1 MWTYHDQ
8 LSPSTEYY
16 KVQGE
21 SLSAI
26 LDEVQSSSCDSTSFF
41 SAFDLNVSNV
51 SAEAGCVS
59 QCRLEA
65 LDNLPISSRC
75 CHVKAMKLEL
85 KGFEFGNHVGCWTL
99 DSLWDF
105 LVPANRFR
113 QLSPSIYM
121 PLAGNWYPKR
131 ERMSFATVRGNLEN
145 IRLRQAQMLQRFCPS
160 WFNHAWSTIECVFCL
175 TTKSSHV
182 SWNAACKGIWEPS
195 PSCYISEVQC
205 WWFGIILY
213 WARGQ
218 RWSVCQ
224 FRMFVFGSRI
234 FYPTANQLLATCV
247 PISKFSQSKSKVS
260 RTILLQHPSTS
271 ELPCAV
277 DID

>member
-1 MWTYHDQ
+1 MPIVSCIWLVEIYGPHGDSQWKAQKHPKVSQDIPSILILQIYWRNLKKMWTYHDQ

-85 KGFEFGNHVGCWTL
+85 TGFEFGNHVGCWTL

-105 LVPANRFR
+105 LFPANRFR

-121 PLAGNWYPKR
+121 PLVGNWYPKR
-131 ERMSFATVRGNLEN
+131 ERMS
-145 IRLRQAQMLQRFCPS
+145 
-160 WFNHAWSTIECVFCL
+160 
-175 TTKSSHV
+175 
-182 SWNAACKGIWEPS
+182 
-195 PSCYISEVQC
+195 SCYCTGQLGEHTFTESSDASA
-205 WWFGIILY
+205 ILP
-213 WARGQ
+213 
-218 RWSVCQ
+218 
-224 FRMFVFGSRI
+224 FMI
-234 FYPTANQLLATCV
+234 
-247 PISKFSQSKSKVS
+247 
-260 RTILLQHPSTS
+260 
-271 ELPCAV
+271 
-277 DID
+277 